1 MKRKKEEEKARLRKQ
16 IEEKAGLRKQIE
28 ENQHTLRKKIN

>member
-1 MKRKKEEEKARLRKQ
+1 MKRQKEEEKARLRKQ
-16 IEEKAGLRKQIE
+16 IEEKARLRIQIE

>member
-1 MKRKKEEEKARLRKQ
+1 MKRQKEEVKARLRKQ
-16 IEEKAGLRKQIE
+16 IEEKARLRKQIE